1 MRPPTKLQ
9 ALVTGELAGTWC
21 VLINAHVHPQHPR
34 KREILP
40 HGYNTEV
47 RWSDG
52 SVTEGVLKPVPIW
65 YIETPDARVVV
76 DTGFGDPEE
85 VTRIRLAQGFPSMMR
100 TRPEWHVPA
109 ALGQVG
115 CRPED
120 VDAVIISHCHYDHVG
135 GNELFT
141 RARFYI
147 RKNEIPLALAPP
159 PWAAHYLPECARH
172 LTGVRERL
180 SVLDDEQE
188 IVPGVRAWR
197 AGGHTPGSVVVTV
210 DSDRGP
216 VAIMGDVMHDY
227 VNLDRWWPGTSNN
240 YWNIDDLV
248 RAYHRVREEA
258 RIVLPGHDWRLW
270 DVHPGGRVI

>member
-1 MRPPTKLQ
+1 MKVPTKLQ

-21 VLINAHVHPQHPR
+21 VLINGHVHPQHPR
-34 KREILP
+34 KRELLP

-47 RWSDG
+47 HWSDG
-52 SVTEGVLKPVPIW
+52 SVTDGVLKPVPIW

-100 TRPEWHVPA
+100 TRPEWHLPT
-109 ALGQVG
+109 ALGRVG

-120 VDAVIISHCHYDHVG
+120 VDAVILTHCHYDHVG

-147 RKNEIPLALAPP
+147 HKNEIPLALTPP

-172 LTGVRERL
+172 LTSVRERL
-180 SVLDDEQE
+180 TLLGDEQE

-248 RAYHRVREEA
+248 RAYNRVREEA
-258 RIVLPGHDWRLW
+258 RVVLPGHDWRLW